1 MMRWIAAAV
10 CAVLA
15 GFAAAQ
21 GAGDYPSR
29 AVRII
34 VPFPPGGPTDL
45 YARLIGQQLQE
56 AWKQPLVVENRP
68 GGTGLVGS
76 ALVQQGS
83 ADGYT
88 LLFTSNSAHLISPL
102 LREPRPFDPVRD
114 FTPLVMVLRY
124 PMYLLVHPSVPASNI
139 GEFIAY
145 AKANPGKLNYS
156 SVGIGSGGHLACE
169 LFNLSAGTHIVHVP
183 YKGAAPAQAA
193 LVAGE
198 AQLMCD
204 SVGNSQPLVQA
215 GKLRGLAVTAPARS
229 SAVPDVPTLAE
240 AGVPGVEAYIWLGLL
255 GPARLPEALSARL
268 NADVVR
274 IMSEPELRSRVAKG
288 GSELMLGSPERFAKD
303 MEEESRTWS
312 RVIRQKGIKAE

>member
-1 MMRWIAAAV
+1 MRV
-10 CAVLA
+10 FLA
-15 GFAAAQ
+15 LLLSLHCLVGHSQ
-21 GAGDYPSR
+21 DYPSR
-29 AVRII
+29 AVRIV

-56 AWKQPLVVENRP
+56 AWKQPVVVENRP

-76 ALVQQGS
+76 ALVQQAS
-83 ADGYT
+83 PDGYT
-88 LLFTSNSAHLISPL
+88 LLFTSNSAHVISPL
-102 LREPRPFDPVRD
+102 LHEPRSFDSVRD

-124 PMYLLVHPSVPASNI
+124 PMYLLINPSVPAANI
-139 GEFIAY
+139 TEFIAY
-145 AKANPGKLNYS
+145 ARANPGKLNYS

-204 SVGNSQPLVQA
+204 SVGNSQALVQA

-229 SAVPDVPTLAE
+229 SAVPEVPTLAE

-255 GPARLPEALSARL
+255 GPARLPDALTAKL

-274 IMSEPELRSRVAKG
+274 VMNQPALRDRVLKG
-288 GSELMLGSPERFAKD
+288 GNELMLGSPERFAKD
-303 MEEESRTWS
+303 MEEETTTWN
-312 RVIRQKGIKAE
+312 RVIREKGIKAE

>member
-1 MMRWIAAAV
+1 
-10 CAVLA
+10 
-15 GFAAAQ
+15 
-21 GAGDYPSR
+21 
-29 AVRII
+29 
-34 VPFPPGGPTDL
+34 
-45 YARLIGQQLQE
+45 
-56 AWKQPLVVENRP
+56 
-68 GGTGLVGS
+68 
-76 ALVQQGS
+76 
-83 ADGYT
+83 
-88 LLFTSNSAHLISPL
+88 
-102 LREPRPFDPVRD
+102 
-114 FTPLVMVLRY
+114 
-124 PMYLLVHPSVPASNI
+124 MYLLVHPSVPASNI

-215 GKLRGLAVTAPARS
+215 GKLRGLAVSARARW
-229 SAVPDVPTLAE
+229 SAVPNVPTLAE